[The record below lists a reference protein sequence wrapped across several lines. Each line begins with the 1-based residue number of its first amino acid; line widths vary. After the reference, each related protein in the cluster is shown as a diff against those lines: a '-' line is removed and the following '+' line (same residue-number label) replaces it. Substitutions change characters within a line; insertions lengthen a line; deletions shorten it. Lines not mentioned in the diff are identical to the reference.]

1 MSKEEA
7 GGKVKTVIHF
17 QGTSD
22 TVTVDVDMVEMA
34 MRDSNVLPWQ
44 VFGNNTLV
52 NMGSVT
58 YVEVIG

>member
-1 MSKEEA
+1 MKTKEEA
-7 GGKVKTVIHF
+7 
-17 QGTSD
+17 
-22 TVTVDVDMVEMA
+22 MA
-34 MRDSNVLPWQ
+34 MRNSNVLPWQ

>member
-1 MSKEEA
+1 M
-7 GGKVKTVIHF
+7 IHF

-34 MRDSNVLPWQ
+34 MRNSNVLPWQ